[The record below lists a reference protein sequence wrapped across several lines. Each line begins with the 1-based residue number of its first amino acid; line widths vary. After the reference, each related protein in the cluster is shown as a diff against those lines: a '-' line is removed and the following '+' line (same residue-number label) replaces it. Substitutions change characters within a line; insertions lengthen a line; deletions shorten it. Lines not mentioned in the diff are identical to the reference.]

1 MKKQSENITSPKQHP
16 PQAAA
21 LAGIVFSLL
30 LCASIILLRL
40 ASPSETGVWT
50 TNRAWALGLNLVPFA
65 ALAFLW
71 FLGVLRDRI
80 GEHEDRFFSTVFLGS
95 GLLFLAMLFTAAAIA
110 SSLAASVGSLPTA
123 LIVLGRHIAY
133 EILNVYAMKMAAM
146 FMFSTST
153 IFLRTTVLPRW
164 LAYVGYACAIVQVV
178 MLTYWEW
185 IMLLFPLWVLVVSIV
200 ILVENVRV
208 GGDFR

>member
-1 MKKQSENITSPKQHP
+1 MKYENLTRPKLRP
-16 PQAAA
+16 PRVAAV
-21 LAGIVFSLL
+21 AGIVFSLL

-40 ASPSETGVWT
+40 ASPNETGVWT

-65 ALAFLW
+65 GLAFLW

-80 GEHEDRFFSTVFLGS
+80 GENEDRFFSTIFLGS

-110 SSLAASVGSLPTA
+110 SSIASGAVSLPLA
-123 LIVLGRHIAY
+123 LIVLGRHIAN
-133 EILNVYAMKMAAM
+133 EILNVYAMRMAAM
-146 FMFSTST
+146 FMLSTST

-178 MLTYWEW
+178 MLTHWEW
-185 IMLLFPLWVLVVSIV
+185 LMLLFPLWVLVVSVV
-200 ILVENVRV
+200 ILVENVKS
-208 GGDFR
+208 DEAET